1 MKVGQKI
8 IVKETQEKGEVISIV
23 NANVVTINVPKRGS
37 FKIDIEFIEL
47 ERIPVPDTIDGS
59 Y

>member
-23 NANVVTINVPKRGS
+23 NDNVVTINVAKRGS
-37 FKIDIEFIEL
+37 FHIDIEFIEV